1 MKSVLK
7 LTVAVFFGV
16 LLGSAMQALYA
27 QQVGGAGRVLQ
38 RADLAGV
45 PAKEVYM
52 SIFEP
57 QPGASFGP
65 HIHYGDE
72 FSYVIDGTVTLDVVG
87 EAPRALKA
95 GDIFHVDGGKVHGGK
110 VTSATPAKI
119 LSVHI
124 VDKGKPLIEPVK

>member
-7 LTVAVFFGV
+7 LIVVVSFGV
-16 LLGSAMQALYA
+16 LLGSTMPALYA
-27 QQVGGAGRVLQ
+27 QQVGGAGHVLQ
-38 RADLAGV
+38 RSDLAGD

-52 SIFEP
+52 SLFEP

-72 FSYVIDGTVTLDVVG
+72 FSYVIDGTVELHVAG
-87 EAPRALKA
+87 EAPRTLKA
-95 GDIFHVDGGKVHGGK
+95 GDTFHVDGGKVHGGK